1 MALSPLQ
8 ELMRRVSA
16 LESRRGPEVV
26 LAQVTGASSTQAQG
40 GTSEYYRR
48 WRFDVRM
55 LDQDFQPTGGE
66 IEDVTA
72 LLPNVAA
79 DGTLSG
85 RTELNDP
92 LRSQGGPLD
101 HRHEPGDL
109 RAVSV
114 PLSVGDLVILVRAR
128 IGTGG
133 FWAIVGRLDP
143 GTVEAIRA

>member
-8 ELMRRVSA
+8 DLMRRVSA

-48 WRFDVRM
+48 WRFDARM

-66 IEDVTA
+66 IENVTA
-72 LLPNVAA
+72 LLPNAAA

-85 RTELNDP
+85 QTAP
-92 LRSQGGPLD
+92 TGMPPHSHGV
-101 HRHEPGDL
+101 EPARADL
-109 RAVSV
+109 V
-114 PLSVGDLVILVRAR
+114 PLVVGDLVILVRAR
-128 IGTGG
+128 VGTGG

-143 GTVEAIRA
+143 GTLEAIRA

>member
-8 ELMRRVSA
+8 DLMRRVSA

-26 LAQVTGASSTQAQG
+26 LAQVTAAASTQAQG
-40 GTSEYYRR
+40 GSTEYYRR

-55 LDQDFQPTGGE
+55 LDRDFQPTGGE
-66 IEDVTA
+66 IENVTA

-85 RTELNDP
+85 RVAAGGNPSHDHDVGPATVVLKP
-92 LRSQGGPLD
+92 LT
-101 HRHEPGDL
+101 
-109 RAVSV
+109 
-114 PLSVGDLVILVRAR
+114 VGDLVILVRAR

-143 GTVEAIRA
+143 GTLEAIRA